1 MLEQMHDLS
10 SKVAIVTGGSRG
22 IGRAICLAL
31 AEAGADILLNYSRS
45 DKEADKVKKEIEK
58 LGRKCVTVRANVANF
73 QQAQGLG
80 KAVMSHFGRVD
91 ILVNNAGINR
101 DRTLKR
107 MTFEQWNE
115 VIQTN
120 LSSVFNCTKAVIAHF
135 MSQRD
140 GVIVNVSSVMGER
153 GWVGESN
160 YSASKGAVNAFTRCA
175 AVELARF
182 GVRVNAVLPGFTPT
196 DLVAGLTEK
205 DGGKGIKKQIPM
217 RDFARVEDV
226 AAAVIFLAGPD
237 SAYITGSLLTV
248 DGGASVPLGQG
259 VPL

>member
-10 SKVAIVTGGSRG
+10 GKVAIVTGGSRG

-58 LGRKCVTVRANVANF
+58 FGRKCVTVRANVGNF

-80 KAVMSHFGRVD
+80 KAVMSHFGKVD

-120 LSSVFNCTKAVIAHF
+120 LSSVFNCTKAVIDPL
-135 MSQRD
+135 SERG
-140 GVIVNVSSVMGER
+140 GVIISISSIIGEMGNL
-153 GWVGESN
+153 GQCN
-160 YSASKGAVNAFTRCA
+160 YASTKAGIIGFTKTMAR
-175 AVELARF
+175 ELAKSNI
-182 GVRVNAVLPGFTPT
+182 RVNAIAPGFVET
-196 DLVAGLTEK
+196 DMLGTVPE
-205 DGGKGIKKQIPM
+205 DIRDQIKKEIALGRFGTPEEIAM
-217 RDFARVEDV
+217 SVV
-226 AAAVIFLAGPD
+226 YLCSTAAGW
-237 SAYITGSLLTV
+237 ITGVTLRIN
-248 DGGASVPLGQG
+248 GGHYI
-259 VPL
+259 

>member
-10 SKVAIVTGGSRG
+10 GKVAIVTGGSRG

-45 DKEADKVKKEIEK
+45 DKEADKVKKEVEK
-58 LGRKCVTVRANVANF
+58 FGRKCVTVRSNVGNF

-80 KAVMSHFGRVD
+80 KAVMSHFGKVD

-120 LSSVFNCTKAVIAHF
+120 LSSVFNCTKAVIDPL
-135 MSQRD
+135 SERG
-140 GVIVNVSSVMGER
+140 GVIISISSIIGEMGNL
-153 GWVGESN
+153 GQCN
-160 YSASKGAVNAFTRCA
+160 YASTKAGIIGFTKTMAR
-175 AVELARF
+175 ELAKSNI
-182 GVRVNAVLPGFTPT
+182 RVNAIAPGFVET
-196 DLVAGLTEK
+196 DMLGTVPE
-205 DGGKGIKKQIPM
+205 DIRDQIKKEIALGRFGTPEEIAM
-217 RDFARVEDV
+217 SVV
-226 AAAVIFLAGPD
+226 YLCSTAA
-237 SAYITGSLLTV
+237 SWITGVTLRIN
-248 DGGASVPLGQG
+248 GGHYI
-259 VPL
+259 

>member
-10 SKVAIVTGGSRG
+10 GKVAIVTGGSRG

-45 DKEADKVKKEIEK
+45 DKEADKVKKEVEK
-58 LGRKCVTVRANVANF
+58 FGRKCVTVRANVGNF

-80 KAVMSHFGRVD
+80 KAVMSHFGKVD

-120 LSSVFNCTKAVIAHF
+120 LSSVFNCTKAVIDPL
-135 MSQRD
+135 SERG
-140 GVIVNVSSVMGER
+140 GVIISISSIIGEMGNL
-153 GWVGESN
+153 GQCN
-160 YSASKGAVNAFTRCA
+160 YASTKAGIIGFTKTMAR
-175 AVELARF
+175 ELAKSNI
-182 GVRVNAVLPGFTPT
+182 RVNAIAPGFVET
-196 DLVAGLTEK
+196 DMLGTVPE
-205 DGGKGIKKQIPM
+205 DIRDQIKKEIALGRFGTPEEIAM
-217 RDFARVEDV
+217 SVV
-226 AAAVIFLAGPD
+226 YLCSTAAGW
-237 SAYITGSLLTV
+237 ITGVTLRIN
-248 DGGASVPLGQG
+248 GGHYI
-259 VPL
+259 

>member
-10 SKVAIVTGGSRG
+10 GKVAIVTGGSRG

-58 LGRKCVTVRANVANF
+58 FGRKCVTVRANVANF

-80 KAVMSHFGRVD
+80 KAVMSHFGKVD

-120 LSSVFNCTKAVIAHF
+120 LSSVFNCTKAVIDPL
-135 MSQRD
+135 SERG
-140 GVIVNVSSVMGER
+140 GVIISISSIIGEMGNL
-153 GWVGESN
+153 GQCN
-160 YSASKGAVNAFTRCA
+160 YASTKAGIIGFTKTMAR
-175 AVELARF
+175 ELAKSNI
-182 GVRVNAVLPGFTPT
+182 RVNAVAPGFVET
-196 DLVAGLTEK
+196 DMLGTVPE
-205 DGGKGIKKQIPM
+205 DIRDQIKKEIALGRFGTPEEI
-217 RDFARVEDV
+217 ALSVV
-226 AAAVIFLAGPD
+226 YLCSSAA
-237 SAYITGSLLTV
+237 SWITGVTLRIN
-248 DGGASVPLGQG
+248 GGHYI
-259 VPL
+259 

>member
-10 SKVAIVTGGSRG
+10 GKVAIVTGGSRG

-45 DKEADKVKKEIEK
+45 DKEADKVKKEVEK
-58 LGRKCVTVRANVANF
+58 FGRKCVTVRANVGNF

-80 KAVMSHFGRVD
+80 KAVMSHFGKVD

-120 LSSVFNCTKAVIAHF
+120 LSSVFNCTKAVIDPL
-135 MSQRD
+135 SERG
-140 GVIVNVSSVMGER
+140 GVIISISSIIGEMGNL
-153 GWVGESN
+153 GQCN
-160 YSASKGAVNAFTRCA
+160 YASTKAGIIGFTKTMAR
-175 AVELARF
+175 ELAKSNI
-182 GVRVNAVLPGFTPT
+182 RVNAIAPGFVET
-196 DLVAGLTEK
+196 DMLGTVPE
-205 DGGKGIKKQIPM
+205 DIRDQIKKEIALGRFGTPEEIAM
-217 RDFARVEDV
+217 SVV
-226 AAAVIFLAGPD
+226 YLCSTAA
-237 SAYITGSLLTV
+237 SWITGVTLSIN
-248 DGGASVPLGQG
+248 GGHYI
-259 VPL
+259 

>member
-10 SKVAIVTGGSRG
+10 GKVAIVTGGSRG
-22 IGRAICLAL
+22 IGRAISLAL

-58 LGRKCVTVRANVANF
+58 FGRKCVTVRANVGNF

-80 KAVMSHFGRVD
+80 KAAMSHFGKVD

-120 LSSVFNCTKAVIAHF
+120 LSSVFNCTKAVIDPL
-135 MSQRD
+135 SERG
-140 GVIVNVSSVMGER
+140 GVIISISSIIGEMGNL
-153 GWVGESN
+153 GQCN
-160 YSASKGAVNAFTRCA
+160 YASTKAGIIGFTKTMAR
-175 AVELARF
+175 ELAKSNI
-182 GVRVNAVLPGFTPT
+182 RVNAVAPGFVET
-196 DLVAGLTEK
+196 DMLGTVPE
-205 DGGKGIKKQIPM
+205 DIRDQIKKEIALGRFGTPEEIAM
-217 RDFARVEDV
+217 SVV
-226 AAAVIFLAGPD
+226 YLCSSAA
-237 SAYITGSLLTV
+237 SWITGVTLRIN
-248 DGGASVPLGQG
+248 GGHYI
-259 VPL
+259 